1 MIVSGTVSG
10 VEIVHHVLRMNV
22 TWMNNAERK
31 LMFYEIYYR
40 TLPTGCQESVT
51 VYCGD
56 ESTEDEAIEE
66 VRMLSLEFPDNEYW
80 YEGVL
85 EG

>member
-1 MIVSGTVSG
+1 MIVSGVD
-10 VEIVHHVLRMNV
+10 IVHHALRMNV
-22 TWMNNAERK
+22 IWMNNVEMK
-31 LMFYEIYYR
+31 TMFYEIYYR
-40 TLPTGCQESVT
+40 TTPTGCTDSIT

-56 ESTEDEAIEE
+56 VSTEHEAIDD

>member
-1 MIVSGTVSG
+1 
-10 VEIVHHVLRMNV
+10 
-22 TWMNNAERK
+22 
-31 LMFYEIYYR
+31 MFYEIYYR
-40 TLPTGCQESVT
+40 TTPTGCTDSIT

-56 ESTEDEAIEE
+56 VSTEHEAVEE

>member
-1 MIVSGTVSG
+1 
-10 VEIVHHVLRMNV
+10 
-22 TWMNNAERK
+22 
-31 LMFYEIYYR
+31 MFYEIYYR
-40 TLPTGCQESVT
+40 TTPIGCQEYVT

-56 ESTEDEAIEE
+56 VSTEHEAVEE
-66 VRMLSLEFPDNEYW
+66 VRMLSLEFPEYEYW

>member
-1 MIVSGTVSG
+1 
-10 VEIVHHVLRMNV
+10 
-22 TWMNNAERK
+22 
-31 LMFYEIYYR
+31 MFYEIYYR
-40 TLPTGCQESVT
+40 TTPTGCADSIT

-56 ESTEDEAIEE
+56 VSTEHEAVEE

-85 EG
+85 EGCDENPY